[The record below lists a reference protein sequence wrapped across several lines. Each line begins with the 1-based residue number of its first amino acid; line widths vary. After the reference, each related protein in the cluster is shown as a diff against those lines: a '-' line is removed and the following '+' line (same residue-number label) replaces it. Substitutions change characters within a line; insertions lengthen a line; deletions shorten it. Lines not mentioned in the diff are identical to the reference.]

1 LVRLWQEKR
10 GEVEPEDLS
19 GNLIVQLGVATEAL
33 NVQRHENTRAWAGWR
48 PPWTGGSRGR
58 GRCSRPSSCG
68 LCVFGHAAVQGQM
81 PAYPC
86 CARRLTD
93 GFERHWLS
101 PGNVPGAFFRCT
113 DLMLAARFRGKA
125 DVFLALWV
133 IWPEQPLYRTAPAHL
148 AGTAR
153 ACPALLE
160 CVSIQMVLAPGSSR
174 GCF

>member
-1 LVRLWQEKR
+1 VRLWQEKR

-33 NVQRHENTRAWAGWR
+33 NVQRHKHSGLGWMAA
-48 PPWTGGSRGR
+48 TLDGR
-58 GRCSRPSSCG
+58 VEGTGRCSRPSSCG

>member
-1 LVRLWQEKR
+1 
-10 GEVEPEDLS
+10 
-19 GNLIVQLGVATEAL
+19 
-33 NVQRHENTRAWAGWR
+33 
-48 PPWTGGSRGR
+48 
-58 GRCSRPSSCG
+58 
-68 LCVFGHAAVQGQM
+68 M

-133 IWPEQPLYRTAPAHL
+133 IWPEQPLYRTAPGSPRRDGPRLPCAPRL
-148 AGTAR
+148 
-153 ACPALLE
+153 CFE
-160 CVSIQMVLAPGSSR
+160 IQMVLAPGSSR
-174 GCF
+174 GSF

>member
-1 LVRLWQEKR
+1 
-10 GEVEPEDLS
+10 
-19 GNLIVQLGVATEAL
+19 
-33 NVQRHENTRAWAGWR
+33 
-48 PPWTGGSRGR
+48 
-58 GRCSRPSSCG
+58 
-68 LCVFGHAAVQGQM
+68 M

-133 IWPEQPLYRTAPAHL
+133 
-148 AGTAR
+148 
-153 ACPALLE
+153 
-160 CVSIQMVLAPGSSR
+160 S
-174 GCF
+174 